1 MVEIERNYHNF
12 HYSYQWAKNMHD
24 LQMENTY
31 YIKPGRMEELS
42 QEYDADGLCDWKF
55 HEDSPM
61 ASCLR
66 CAIWNS
72 GVYTGHLVLESH
84 EKNYLWT
91 EAQRKT
97 LQELTQIIS
106 TFVAKAHADAVS
118 LAKTQFLSRMSHE
131 IRTPMNA
138 IAGMTTIAKTSLDHR
153 EKVLDC
159 LNKIERS
166 NQYLLG
172 LINDILEVSRIES
185 GKIEISPEWVDM
197 VTVERQ
203 LNEMF
208 ASQAK
213 AKNITL
219 LFQRQYEEKYVFYL
233 DTLRFNQ
240 IFINLIGNAIKFTRP
255 GGTVIGRARLESFE
269 KDIAYIRFSI
279 EDTGIGIAPEAIE
292 RIFDSFE
299 QGSAKTAQEYGGT
312 GLGLTISSHLVQLMG
327 GKLEVKSRHE
337 EGSEFYF
344 TLPLKFKYQ
353 TFGQAALG
361 EKKMENV

>member
-1 MVEIERNYHNF
+1 
-12 HYSYQWAKNMHD
+12 
-24 LQMENTY
+24 
-31 YIKPGRMEELS
+31 
-42 QEYDADGLCDWKF
+42 
-55 HEDSPM
+55 M

-203 LNEMF
+203 L
-208 ASQAK
+208 K
-213 AKNITL
+213 DK
-219 LFQRQYEEKYVFYL
+219 KYYPFV
-233 DTLRFNQ
+233 
-240 IFINLIGNAIKFTRP
+240 P
-255 GGTVIGRARLESFE
+255 
-269 KDIAYIRFSI
+269 
-279 EDTGIGIAPEAIE
+279 AP
-292 RIFDSFE
+292 
-299 QGSAKTAQEYGGT
+299 
-312 GLGLTISSHLVQLMG
+312 V
-327 GKLEVKSRHE
+327 
-337 EGSEFYF
+337 
-344 TLPLKFKYQ
+344 
-353 TFGQAALG
+353 
-361 EKKMENV
+361 

>member
-31 YIKPGRMEELS
+31 YIKPGRIEALS

-55 HEDSPM
+55 HEDGPM

-84 EKNYLWT
+84 GKNYLWT
-91 EAQRKT
+91 EVQRKT

-131 IRTPMNA
+131 IRIPMNA
-138 IAGMTTIAKTSLDHR
+138 IAGMITIAKTSLDHR

-159 LNKIERS
+159 LNKIEWS

-172 LINDILEVSRIES
+172 LINDILKVSRIES
-185 GKIEISPEWVDM
+185 GKIEISPEWVNM

-203 LNEMF
+203 LNEML

-219 LFQRQYEEKYVFYL
+219 LFQRQYEEKYVFLFGYAAL
-233 DTLRFNQ
+233 QSDFYQFDRQRHQVHQTGRN
-240 IFINLIGNAIKFTRP
+240 GDWP
-255 GGTVIGRARLESFE
+255 GTS
-269 KDIAYIRFSI
+269 
-279 EDTGIGIAPEAIE
+279 
-292 RIFDSFE
+292 
-299 QGSAKTAQEYGGT
+299 
-312 GLGLTISSHLVQLMG
+312 
-327 GKLEVKSRHE
+327 GKL
-337 EGSEFYF
+337 
-344 TLPLKFKYQ
+344 
-353 TFGQAALG
+353 
-361 EKKMENV
+361 

>member
-31 YIKPGRMEELS
+31 YIKPGRIEALS

-131 IRTPMNA
+131 IRIPMNA
-138 IAGMTTIAKTSLDHR
+138 IAGMITIAKTSLDHC

-159 LNKIERS
+159 LNKIEWS
-166 NQYLLG
+166 N
-172 LINDILEVSRIES
+172 
-185 GKIEISPEWVDM
+185 
-197 VTVERQ
+197 
-203 LNEMF
+203 
-208 ASQAK
+208 
-213 AKNITL
+213 
-219 LFQRQYEEKYVFYL
+219 
-233 DTLRFNQ
+233 
-240 IFINLIGNAIKFTRP
+240 
-255 GGTVIGRARLESFE
+255 
-269 KDIAYIRFSI
+269 
-279 EDTGIGIAPEAIE
+279 
-292 RIFDSFE
+292 
-299 QGSAKTAQEYGGT
+299 
-312 GLGLTISSHLVQLMG
+312 
-327 GKLEVKSRHE
+327 
-337 EGSEFYF
+337 
-344 TLPLKFKYQ
+344 
-353 TFGQAALG
+353 
-361 EKKMENV
+361 